1 MIVGLFGKTIGRE
14 NIPLLQQLVEKLE
27 AAGIGLFLYEPF
39 FYDIKDEIH
48 LLHDVTLFNEHQDI
62 RDRLNF
68 LISVGG
74 DGAMLGTLPLVRNS
88 GIPVLGVNIGKMGF
102 LSSVSKEHVPLAV
115 DALVNGTYVLEKR
128 TMIRLDKPKLFGDL
142 NYGLNELCVYKKD
155 PHSMIVVSAYIDD
168 YFLNSYWADGLII
181 ATPTGSTAYSLSC
194 GGPIIVPGS
203 ENFIITP
210 IATHNLTVRP
220 IVIPDNRTIRVKVEG
235 RQKNFFISLDSRVE
249 IADSSM
255 ELIVMKEDFK
265 INLVRLENENF
276 YKTIREKLNWGIDIR
291 N

>member
-14 NIPLLQQLVEKLE
+14 NVPFVQHLIEKLE
-27 AAGIGLFLYEPF
+27 SAGIGLMVYEPF
-39 FYDIKDEIH
+39 YAILKESLHFEHEITTFNDHKEIKDQ
-48 LLHDVTLFNEHQDI
+48 V
-62 RDRLNF
+62 NF

-74 DGAMLGTLPLVRNS
+74 DGILLGTITLVRDS
-88 GIPVLGVNIGKMGF
+88 GIPILGVNIGKMGF
-102 LSSVSKEHVPLAV
+102 LSSVSKENIPMAI
-115 DALVNGTYVLEKR
+115 DALVRGTYALEQR
-128 TMIRLDKPKLFGDL
+128 TMIRLDKPDLFGNL
-142 NYGLNELCVYKKD
+142 NYALNELCIYKKD
-155 PHSMIVVSAYIDD
+155 PLSMIVVSVYIND
-168 YFLNSYWADGLII
+168 YLLNSYWADGLII

-194 GGPIIVPGS
+194 GGPIVVPGS

-220 IVIPDNRTIRVKVEG
+220 IVIPDKHTIRIKVEG
-235 RQKNFFISLDSRVE
+235 RQKDFFVSLDARFRM
-249 IADSSM
+249 ADSSM
-255 ELIVMKEDFK
+255 ELLVMKEDFK